1 MKLNGKYIGAHLMNT
16 KQQNP
21 FSRRQF
27 LKTTAAFGATALLSY
42 NQLAAEPDIPEKPNI
57 VLIMADDVGCEPI
70 GAYGGQRWKTPNIDA
85 LAKDGMRFD
94 YCFSMPVCHPT
105 RICLMT
111 GKYPFRLDSEWG
123 TFPKTEEQ
131 NTVAHVLKRAGY
143 ATAIAGKW
151 QLALLKKDPEQPSRL
166 GFDEWSM
173 FGWHEGARYHEPMIY
188 ENGRVRTDT
197 SGKYGPELYVD
208 FLEKF
213 IERSSRAE
221 KPFFAY
227 YSMALAHDV
236 TDDIPTQVPYV
247 PGKNRW
253 MNYGEMIESMDA
265 MVGRLVTRLD
275 QLGLRKNTIILFTGD
290 NGTARRS
297 KLRHIE
303 GRKYEYEEV
312 YSIRNGK
319 HVPGGKGTLL
329 DIGTNVPLI
338 ANWPGRIAAGS
349 IGSELVDFSDW
360 LPTLAEIGGAK
371 VDHEIDG
378 VSFASALLGFGQSV
392 SRKFAFSESGSDK
405 AWVRTKRY
413 KLYNTGQFYDVR
425 NDAMEIEPL
434 KDVSGPAANAYE
446 VLKAAFSKLN
456 YPKNATI

>member
-1 MKLNGKYIGAHLMNT
+1 MKT
-16 KQQNP
+16 KQRNP
-21 FSRRQF
+21 FNRRRF
-27 LKTTAAFGATALLSY
+27 LKAAAALGATALLPY
-42 NQLAAEPDIPEKPNI
+42 NLPAADQDVSEKPNI

-70 GAYGGQRWKTPNIDA
+70 GAYGGQRWKTPNVDA
-85 LAKDGMRFD
+85 LAKGGMRFD

-111 GKYPFRLDSEWG
+111 GKYPFRLDSDWG
-123 TFPKTEEQ
+123 TFPKGEEQ

-151 QLALLKKDPEQPSRL
+151 QLTLLKEDPGQPARM

-197 SGKYGPELYVD
+197 DGKYGPELYVD

-213 IERSSRAE
+213 IERNSRAR

-247 PGKNRW
+247 PGRDRW
-253 MNYGEMIESMDA
+253 MNYGEMVESMDA
-265 MVGRLVTRLD
+265 MVGRLVSKLD

-297 KLRHIE
+297 KLRHIQ

-319 HVPGGKGTLL
+319 RVPGGKGTLL

-338 ANWPGRIAAGS
+338 ANWPGRIAANS
-349 IGSELVDFSDW
+349 IGSGLVDFSDW

-371 VDHEIDG
+371 VDHKIDG
-378 VSFASALLGFGQSV
+378 VSFASVLLGSGQRV
-392 SRKFAFSESGSDK
+392 SREFAFSESRNDR

-413 KLYNTGQFYDVR
+413 KLYDTGEFYDVR
-425 NDAMEIEPL
+425 NDAMEKKPL
-434 KDVSGPAANAYE
+434 KDVSGPAAHAYE
-446 VLKAAFSKLN
+446 VLKAALSKLN
-456 YPKNATI
+456 YPKNTTI

>member
-1 MKLNGKYIGAHLMNT
+1 MNT
-16 KQQNP
+16 KQQYP

-27 LKTTAAFGATALLSY
+27 LRTAAAVGTAAVLPHNLM
-42 NQLAAEPDIPEKPNI
+42 AADGDVSEKPNI

-70 GAYGGQRWKTPNIDA
+70 GAYGGQRWKTPHIDA
-85 LAKDGMRFD
+85 LARGGMRFD

-111 GKYPFRLDSEWG
+111 GKYPFRLDSGWG
-123 TFPKTEEQ
+123 TFPKAEEQ
-131 NTVAHVLKRAGY
+131 HTVAQVLKRAGY
-143 ATAIAGKW
+143 TTAIAGKW
-151 QLALLKKDPEQPSRL
+151 QLALLKRDTMQPARL
-166 GFDEWSM
+166 GFDAWSV

-188 ENGRVRTDT
+188 ENGYVRTDT
-197 SGKYGPELYVD
+197 KGKYGPELYVD

-213 IERSSRAE
+213 IEQSSTAQE
-221 KPFFAY
+221 PFFAY

-247 PGKNRW
+247 PGKDRW
-253 MNYGEMIESMDA
+253 MDYGEMIESMDA
-265 MVGRLVTRLD
+265 MVGQLVAKLD

-290 NGTARRS
+290 NGTAQRS

-319 HVPGGKGTLL
+319 RVPGGKGTLL

-338 ANWPGRIAAGS
+338 ANWPGQIDAGS
-349 IGSELVDFSDW
+349 VRHELVDFSDW

-371 VDHEIDG
+371 VDHKIDG
-378 VSFASALLGFGQSV
+378 VSFASILFGSGPHV
-392 SRKFAFSESGSDK
+392 SRHFAFSENQSGK
-405 AWVRTKRY
+405 AWVRTQRY
-413 KLYNTGQFYDVR
+413 KLYNTGELYDVW
-425 NDAMEIEPL
+425 NDVMEKKPL
-434 KDVSGPAANAYE
+434 KDVCGSAAQVCK
-446 VLKAAFSKLN
+446 VLKAAFSKLK
-456 YPKNATI
+456 YPNKNN